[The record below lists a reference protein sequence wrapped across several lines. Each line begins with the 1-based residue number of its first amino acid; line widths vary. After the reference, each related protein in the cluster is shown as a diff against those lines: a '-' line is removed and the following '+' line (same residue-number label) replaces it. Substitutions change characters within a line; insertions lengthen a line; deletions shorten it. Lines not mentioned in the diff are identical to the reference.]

1 VVKNALGQFTTEDP
15 EKTDNSFKMSQTMT
29 TAPAWTIPG
38 FLEARE
44 NNHLFISGADATAL
58 TYKYGTP
65 LFVFSE
71 ARIGGNIARLQAAAK
86 QVDRPIKFCY
96 ASKAN
101 SNMAVLGVVRDAGID
116 IEVNSGGELFK
127 ALRAGFRPDQ
137 IIFNGTSK
145 TSEELDEAVR
155 AGIYSINVDS
165 IYEIELVEDA
175 VRRAR
180 AELNSG
186 LPPARIALRLVPE
199 IGTRSHLGLQTA
211 LLTSKFGISSSEV
224 LEAFRR
230 GLQHPDL
237 IHVCGIHIHVGS
249 QTPDVEPFAEAFKS
263 MWNHLMT
270 IHRETGLILE
280 HINLGGGIPVNY
292 LRDRSQADQLPEHE
306 REMLGADLEPSAVL
320 TEALRVA
327 RESARD
333 AAAEHLLENVTIL
346 LEPGRSI
353 IADTGVVLTK
363 VQNIKRRPET
373 DDVWLLTDAGY
384 NLLLSMNNYKW
395 YYHLVSASRACEP
408 ADAEYKV
415 AGPLCDSG
423 DVYFDIERHGRL
435 PDYRLLPRDVKPGE
449 VLALLNSGAYS
460 LAQMFPYN
468 GRPLPAAV
476 MVREG
481 GKAEL
486 IRKRDTYEDLLMND
500 VW

>member
-1 VVKNALGQFTTEDP
+1 
-15 EKTDNSFKMSQTMT
+15 MSTVI

-44 NNHLFISGADATAL
+44 NNHLFISGVDATAL
-58 TYKYGTP
+58 THKYGSP

-71 ARIGGNIARLQAAAK
+71 PRIRANIARLQAAAK
-86 QVDRPIKFCY
+86 SVDRPIKFCY

-101 SNMAVLGVVRDAGID
+101 SNMSVLGAVRNAGID

-145 TSEELDEAVR
+145 TDEELDEAVR
-155 AGIYSINVDS
+155 AGIYAINVDS
-165 IYEIELVEDA
+165 IYEIELVENA

-180 AELNSG
+180 SELNSG
-186 LPPARIALRLVPE
+186 LPPARVALRLVPE

-224 LEAFRR
+224 LDAFRR
-230 GLQHPDL
+230 GLQNPEL

-249 QTPDVEPFAEAFKS
+249 QTPDVEPFAEAFRS

-270 IHRETGLILE
+270 IYRETGHTLE

-292 LRDRSQADQLPEHE
+292 LRDRSQADELPEHE
-306 REMLGADLEPSAVL
+306 RDMLGADLEPSAVL
-320 TEALRVA
+320 SEALRVA

-333 AAAEHLLENVTIL
+333 VEAEHLLDRVTIL
-346 LEPGRSI
+346 LEPGRSV
-353 IADTGVVLTK
+353 IADTGVLLTQ
-363 VQNIKRRPET
+363 VRNIKQRPET
-373 DDVWLLTDAGY
+373 GDVWLLTDAGY

-395 YYHLVSASRACEP
+395 YYHLVSASRAC
-408 ADAEYKV
+408 DALDAQYKV

-435 PDYRLLPRDVKPGE
+435 PDYRLLPSEVKPGE
-449 VLALLNSGAYS
+449 VLGLLNAGAYS
-460 LAQMFPYN
+460 FSQMFPYN

-476 MVREG
+476 MVRAG
-481 GKAEL
+481 GKADV
-486 IRKRDTYEDLLMND
+486 IRKRDTYEDLLFNE

>member
-1 VVKNALGQFTTEDP
+1 MPIAVSSP
-15 EKTDNSFKMSQTMT
+15 E
-29 TAPAWTIPG
+29 WTIPG

-58 TYKYGTP
+58 SHKYGTP

-71 ARIGGNIARLQAAAK
+71 PRIRTNIARLQSAAR

-101 SNMAVLGVVRDAGID
+101 SSMSVLKVVRDGGID
-116 IEVNSGGELFK
+116 IEVNSGGELYK
-127 ALRAGFRPDQ
+127 ALRAGFLPEQ

-145 TSEELDEAVR
+145 TDEEIDEAVR

-165 IYEIELVEDA
+165 IYEIELVEEA

-180 AELNSG
+180 ATLNSG

-224 LEAFRR
+224 LAAFRR
-230 GLQHPDL
+230 GLHNPDL

-263 MWNHLMT
+263 MWNHLVT
-270 IHRETGLILE
+270 IHAETGHTLE

-292 LRDRSQADQLPEHE
+292 RRDRSQADQLPEHE
-306 REMLGADLEPSAVL
+306 RDMLGANLEPSAVL
-320 TEALRVA
+320 SEALRVA

-333 AAAEHLLENVTIL
+333 AEAEHLLDRVTIL
-346 LEPGRSI
+346 LEPGRSV
-353 IADTGVVLTK
+353 IADAGVVLTT
-363 VQNIKRRPET
+363 VRNIKRRPET
-373 DDVWLLTDAGY
+373 EDIWLLTDAGY

-395 YYHLVSASRACEP
+395 YYHLISASRAGGP
-408 ADAEYKV
+408 LAAEYKV
-415 AGPLCDSG
+415 AGPLD
-423 DVYFDIERHGRL
+423 
-435 PDYRLLPRDVKPGE
+435 
-449 VLALLNSGAYS
+449 
-460 LAQMFPYN
+460 
-468 GRPLPAAV
+468 
-476 MVREG
+476 
-481 GKAEL
+481 
-486 IRKRDTYEDLLMND
+486 RKS
-500 VW
+500 VV

>member
-1 VVKNALGQFTTEDP
+1 
-15 EKTDNSFKMSQTMT
+15 MSPIAK
-29 TAPAWTIPG
+29 TAPAWAIPG

-44 NNHLFISGADATAL
+44 NNHLFIGGADATAL
-58 TYKYGTP
+58 TYKYGSP

-71 ARIGGNIARLQAAAK
+71 GRIRANIARLQAAAR
-86 QVDRPIKFCY
+86 QVEPPIKFCY

-101 SNMAVLGVVRDAGID
+101 SNMAVLGVVRNAGID
-116 IEVNSGGELFK
+116 IEVNSGGELYK
-127 ALRAGFRPDQ
+127 ALRAGFRPNQ

-145 TSEELDEAVR
+145 TNEELHEAVR

-180 AELNSG
+180 SELNAG

-230 GLQHPDL
+230 GLQNPDL
-237 IHVCGIHIHVGS
+237 VHVCGIHIHVGS

-263 MWNHLMT
+263 MWEHLVK
-270 IHRETGLILE
+270 IHGQTGHTLE

-292 LRDRSQADQLPEHE
+292 LRDDSLADQLPEHE
-306 REMLGADLEPSAVL
+306 RDMPGAELEPTDVL
-320 TEALRVA
+320 KAALQVA
-327 RESARD
+327 RASAR
-333 AAAEHLLENVTIL
+333 AANAEHLLDRVTIL
-346 LEPGRSI
+346 LEPGRSV
-353 IADTGVVLTK
+353 IADAGLVLTT
-363 VQNIKRRPET
+363 VRNIKQRPET
-373 DDVWLLTDAGY
+373 GDVWLLTDAGY
-384 NLLLSMNNYKW
+384 NIMLSMNNYKW
-395 YYHLVSASRACEP
+395 YYHLISASRAGEP
-408 ADAEYKV
+408 YEHHYKV

-423 DVYFDIERHGRL
+423 DVYFDIEREGRL
-435 PDYRLLPRDVKPGE
+435 PDYRLLPRDIQPGE
-449 VLALLNSGAYS
+449 VLALLNAGAYS

-468 GRPLPAAV
+468 GRPLPGAV

-481 GKAEL
+481 RKVDV
-486 IRKRDTYEDLLMND
+486 IRKRDTYEDLLVNE